1 MERGP
6 CAFKSRPDSVAEWL
20 DALHLSR
27 YKDAFDLWLRNA
39 TQGGAEVEILPLL
52 AGLTNAQL
60 MEMGVQTVGHRKRL
74 LIAASYINASPSSV
88 IADTA
93 AIQAGEP
100 SNRECPPSPSCTGYP
115 PSTVASSS
123 QAEETEATEVRTI
136 EQVVERED
144 AEVEPP
150 PGAPQ
155 PDGETPLSLR
165 IRVALQRNVR
175 PIAAVCLLL
184 SIVFVYINPP
194 TVAYAAIFV
203 AAPTTLIASQQAENA
218 MVMRGV
224 LLTGPCFFLLATC
237 RNGVQIVAAP
247 GVGPVVRTLGS
258 AAMLAYAAWQNFPL
272 FRKLDERTL
281 WASCRRIS
289 GFWGLVLLPVTNSII
304 YVCCDDGDGAGVYLP
319 GESSLFTALVVNA
332 FVVAISLAITE
343 GNRERLH
350 RLWLVPLSVLTAKYL
365 RAHIESPRE
374 VDDEGAVARSVNQAL
389 RGADPQKG
397 ATHWRR
403 SDRSQSEDDGASS
416 VASTS
421 VSNADSSFNRA
432 ALASGPATGVSHI
445 WNSPVLPS
453 RAAVPHQNLMNV
465 ELDDETREL
474 LGEPSNW
481 TPPPTDGWKRRL
493 KAE

>member
-39 TQGGAEVEILPLL
+39 TQGGAEVEMLPLL

-60 MEMGVQTVGHRKRL
+60 MEMGVHTVGHRKRL

-123 QAEETEATEVRTI
+123 QAEETEAQEVRTTD
-136 EQVVERED
+136 QVVERED
-144 AEVEPP
+144 AEIEPP

-224 LLTGPCFFLLATC
+224 LLTARELGALQCERARLAH
-237 RNGVQIVAAP
+237 RLQ
-247 GVGPVVRTLGS
+247 L
-258 AAMLAYAAWQNFPL
+258 L
-272 FRKLDERTL
+272 FR
-281 WASCRRIS
+281 RI
-289 GFWGLVLLPVTNSII
+289 
-304 YVCCDDGDGAGVYLP
+304 
-319 GESSLFTALVVNA
+319 
-332 FVVAISLAITE
+332 
-343 GNRERLH
+343 H
-350 RLWLVPLSVLTAKYL
+350 RV
-365 RAHIESPRE
+365 
-374 VDDEGAVARSVNQAL
+374 
-389 RGADPQKG
+389 
-397 ATHWRR
+397 
-403 SDRSQSEDDGASS
+403 RSQSPTPDQHKLPPCD
-416 VASTS
+416 TS
-421 VSNADSSFNRA
+421 R
-432 ALASGPATGVSHI
+432 GV
-445 WNSPVLPS
+445 
-453 RAAVPHQNLMNV
+453 AAVLAGGQGGG
-465 ELDDETREL
+465 DTREL
-474 LGEPSNW
+474 HAL
-481 TPPPTDGWKRRL
+481 
-493 KAE
+493 